1 MFTPRT
7 QSCGK
12 AMFSGE
18 GKFLAMDGEPGREG
32 LKEILPSLTSP
43 MTVPLKLIARY
54 DKQSHGKATLFLI
67 TLASN
72 QPAL

>member
-1 MFTPRT
+1 MFTLRT

-12 AMFSGE
+12 AMFSEE
-18 GKFLAMDGEPGREG
+18 GKFLAMDRQPDREG
-32 LKEILPSLTSP
+32 LKETLPSLTSP
-43 MTVPLKLIARY
+43 TRVPLKLIARY

-72 QPAL
+72 HPAL

>member
-1 MFTPRT
+1 MSMSCT

-18 GKFLAMDGEPGREG
+18 GKFLAWMNGPGREE
-32 LKEILPSLTSP
+32 LKEPLPSLTSP
-43 MTVPLKLIARY
+43 TRVPLKLIARY
-54 DKQSHGKATLFLI
+54 DKQSHGKATRFLI

-72 QPAL
+72 YSAL